1 MGRDRKPAA
10 GRAALVGRPNVGKST
25 LFNRLTG
32 TRRAIVTPVAGTTRD
47 VLAGAVEW
55 RQRVFELVDT
65 GGVAGASTDPLQ
77 AAVAA
82 RGRRAADEADVV
94 VFLVDGVEGPVP
106 ADDELA
112 RELRAR
118 GVPVVVAVNKMDDR
132 RARAHVPEFH
142 RFGFE
147 PVVEISCEHGQG
159 IGDLLDVVVASLP
172 AAPGPAPAGPDPDG
186 PAPDSGDPE
195 TGIVVVGRPNVGKSS
210 LVNRLLREDRVL
222 VSPTPGT
229 TRDAVDQVVRWHRQR
244 FRIVDTAG
252 MRRPGRVAGGGRIEA
267 VSVVR
272 ARHALESTDVAVLVV
287 DAAAGVAKR
296 DAAIAGEAEEAGCGV
311 IIAANKWDLVKDRG
325 PAFVTGFDE
334 DLRGALKFVDYAPI
348 VHVSAATG
356 ERTGRLLEL
365 VDEVAAARR
374 VQVGT
379 GELNRVVSRAARDH
393 RPSGASGRPVQIRYA
408 VQTGVAPPT
417 FTLFTSR
424 GARLHFSSERF
435 LRRRLR
441 KAFGFTGTPIR
452 LKARGR

>member
-1 MGRDRKPAA
+1 MGHERNRAA
-10 GRAALVGRPNVGKST
+10 GRVALVGRPNVGKST

-47 VLAGAVEW
+47 VLAGAVDW

-65 GGVAGASTDPLQ
+65 GGVAGASTDPMQ
-77 AAVAA
+77 AAVAD
-82 RGRRAADEADVV
+82 RGRRAAGGADVV
-94 VFLVDGVEGPVP
+94 VFLVDGREGPVP

-112 RELRAR
+112 RELRTR
-118 GVPVVVAVNKMDDR
+118 GVPVVLAVNKMDDR
-132 RARAHVPEFH
+132 RARSHVPEFH
-142 RFGFE
+142 RYGFD
-147 PVVEISCEHGQG
+147 PVVEIAAEHGQG
-159 IGDLLDVVVASLP
+159 IGDLLDEVVALLP
-172 AAPGPAPAGPDPDG
+172 ASPAAAPDG
-186 PAPDSGDPE
+186 VEGGADPSADPE
-195 TGIVVVGRPNVGKSS
+195 TGIVVIGRPNVGKSS

-229 TRDAVDQVVRWHRQR
+229 TRDAVDEVVRWHRQR

-272 ARHALESTDVAVLVV
+272 ARHALERTDVAVLVV
-287 DAAAGVAKR
+287 DAAAGVVKR

-311 IIAANKWDLVKDRG
+311 VIAANKWDLVKDRG
-325 PAFVTGFDE
+325 PRFVTGFDE
-334 DLRGALKFVDYAPI
+334 DLRDALKFLDYAPI
-348 VHVSAATG
+348 AHVSAMTG

-374 VQVGT
+374 IKVGT
-379 GELNRVVSRAARDH
+379 GELNRVVARATRDH
-393 RPSGASGRPVQIRYA
+393 RPSGAGQRTVRIRYA

-417 FTLFTSR
+417 FTLFTGR
-424 GARLHFSSERF
+424 GVRLHFSSERF

-441 KAFGFTGTPIR
+441 EAFGFTGTPIR

>member
-1 MGRDRKPAA
+1 MGGELNRAA
-10 GRAALVGRPNVGKST
+10 GRVVLVGRPNVGKST

-32 TRRAIVTPVAGTTRD
+32 TRRAIVTPLAGTTRD

-55 RQRVFELVDT
+55 QRRVFSLVDT
-65 GGVAGASTDPLQ
+65 GGVAGASADPMQ
-77 AAVAA
+77 AAVAD
-82 RGRRAADEADVV
+82 RGRRAAGEAEVV
-94 VFLVDGVEGPVP
+94 VFVVDGVEGPVP

-112 RELRAR
+112 RELRTR
-118 GVPVVVAVNKMDDR
+118 GTPVVVAVNKMDDR
-132 RARAHVPEFH
+132 RGRAHVPEFH

-147 PVVEISCEHGQG
+147 PIVEIAAEHGQG
-159 IGDLLDVVVASLP
+159 IGDLLDEVIARLP
-172 AAPGPAPAGPDPDG
+172 PGPAAAPDG
-186 PAPDSGDPE
+186 EVADAERE
-195 TGIVVVGRPNVGKSS
+195 TGVVVVGRPNVGKSS
-210 LVNRLLREDRVL
+210 LVNRLLRGDRVL

-229 TRDAVDQVVRWHRQR
+229 TRDAVDDVMRWHRQQ

-272 ARHALESTDVAVLVV
+272 ARHAMERTDVAVIVV
-287 DAAAGVAKR
+287 DAAAGVVNR
-296 DAAIAGEAEEAGCGV
+296 DAAIAGEAEAAGCGV
-311 IIAANKWDLVKDRG
+311 VLAANKWDLVKDRG
-325 PAFVTGFDE
+325 PGFAAVFDE
-334 DLRGALKFVDYAPI
+334 ELRDALKFVDYAPI
-348 VHVSAATG
+348 VHLSAMTG

-374 VQVGT
+374 TKVTT
-379 GELNRVVSRAARDH
+379 GELNRVVARAARDH
-393 RPSGASGRPVQIRYA
+393 RLSGAGQRTVQIRYA

-417 FTLFTSR
+417 FTLFTGR

-441 KAFGFTGTPIR
+441 EAFGFVGTPIR

>member
-1 MGRDRKPAA
+1 MGGELSGAA
-10 GRAALVGRPNVGKST
+10 GRVVLVGRPNVGKST

-32 TRRAIVTPVAGTTRD
+32 TRRAIVTPLAGTTRD
-47 VLAGAVEW
+47 VLAGEVEW
-55 RQRVFELVDT
+55 QRRVFSVVDT
-65 GGVAGASTDPLQ
+65 GGVGGASADPMQ
-77 AAVAA
+77 EAVAD
-82 RGRRAADEADVV
+82 RGRRAAGEAEVA
-94 VFLVDGVEGPVP
+94 VFVVDGGEGPVP

-118 GVPVVVAVNKMDDR
+118 GAPVVLAVNKMDDR
-132 RARAHVPEFH
+132 RARSHVPEFH

-147 PVVEISCEHGQG
+147 PIVEIAAEHGQG
-159 IGDLLDVVVASLP
+159 IGDLLDEIVARLPPGP
-172 AAPGPAPAGPDPDG
+172 AAPPDG
-186 PAPDSGDPE
+186 ADADTERE
-195 TGIVVVGRPNVGKSS
+195 TGVVVVGRPNVGKSS
-210 LVNRLLREDRVL
+210 LVNRLLRGDRVL

-229 TRDAVDQVVRWHRQR
+229 TRDAVDDVMRWHRQQ

-272 ARHALESTDVAVLVV
+272 ARHAMERTDVAVIVV
-287 DAAAGVAKR
+287 DAAAGVVKR
-296 DAAIAGEAEEAGCGV
+296 DAAIAGEAEAAGCGV
-311 IIAANKWDLVKDRG
+311 VLAANKWDLVKDRG
-325 PAFVTGFDE
+325 PGFAARFDE
-334 DLRGALKFVDYAPI
+334 DLRDALKFVDYAPV
-348 VHVSAATG
+348 VHLSAVTG

-374 VQVGT
+374 TKVTT
-379 GELNRVVSRAARDH
+379 GELNRVVARATRDH
-393 RPSGASGRPVQIRYA
+393 RPSGAGQRTVRIRYA

-417 FTLFTSR
+417 FTLFTGG

-441 KAFGFTGTPIR
+441 EAFGFVGTPIR